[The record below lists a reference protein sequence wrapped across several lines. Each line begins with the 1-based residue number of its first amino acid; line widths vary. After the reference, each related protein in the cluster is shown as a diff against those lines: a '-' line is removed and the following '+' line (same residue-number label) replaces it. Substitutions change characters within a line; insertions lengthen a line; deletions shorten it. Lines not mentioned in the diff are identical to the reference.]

1 MKLANLKIGQ
11 RLMFIVFA
19 GIAGAIIVAAVELS
33 EIRSNLFSA
42 HEDQVASLV
51 DSVHTML
58 DHYEGEAQSGAMSK
72 EDAQAAAKAAV
83 GAMRYEKTEYF
94 FILDSKGVMVMHPVS
109 AKLIGKDQ
117 RGLKDKAGKPFINE
131 LLDVVKG
138 SAAGG
143 YVEYMWPKAGSEV
156 PVPKLSYAKMYE
168 PWGWVVVSGVY
179 IDNIDT
185 IYRENMMFTIGLV
198 LVVLL
203 LIGTAS
209 FFISR
214 AITRP
219 LGVVTRSMLRLADG
233 DRDIHVGDT
242 DSKSEIGDLTRAL
255 KVFHGKMT
263 DMERMR
269 EEQEA
274 LKRAADQERRRA
286 ALALADDFERSVL
299 GVVET
304 VSSSA
309 TEMRS
314 NADSLSEMSTAVSQ
328 RSATVSAATEQAS
341 MNVQTV
347 ATATEELTASIG
359 EISRQVSQ
367 AAGITGTA
375 VEAIEA
381 SNRKVQGLA
390 VAVNKIGEVVNLITD
405 IADQTNLLALNA
417 TIEAARAGDAG
428 KGFAV
433 VASEVKNLA
442 NQTAKATE
450 EIGAQI
456 AAVQGA
462 TKEAVE
468 AIRNIGVIIGE
479 ISEATSTIASAVE
492 EQSAATQEISRN
504 VAQAAAGT
512 EEVATNVVEVNA
524 SASEAGQASQSVLE
538 AATSLMGDAEKLR
551 RDVDNFLGQ
560 IRSDAKAAA

>member
-1 MKLANLKIGQ
+1 MKLSNIKIGQ
-11 RLMFIVFA
+11 RLMVIVFA
-19 GIAGAIIVAAVELS
+19 GIVGAVAIATVELN
-33 EIRSNLFSA
+33 EIHKNLYDSRR
-42 HEDQVASLV
+42 DKMASLV
-51 DSVHTML
+51 DSVDSMIGYYGDRVKTGDMPL
-58 DHYEGEAQSGAMSK
+58 
-72 EDAQAAAKAAV
+72 EDAQATVKAAIS
-83 GAMRYEKTEYF
+83 AMRFEETQYF
-94 FILDSKGVMVMHPVS
+94 YIMDTKGVMIMHPV
-109 AKLIGKDQ
+109 AAQLVGTNRIGD
-117 RGLKDKAGKPFINE
+117 KDKSGNLFSKEMIEKA
-131 LLDVVKG
+131 LG
-138 SAAGG
+138 SPGG
-143 YVEYMWPKAGSEV
+143 AYVSYTWPRPGSNDA
-156 PVPKLSYAKMYE
+156 VPKLAFAKVYK
-168 PWGWVVVSGVY
+168 PWNWMVVASLYVDD
-179 IDNIDT
+179 IEAT
-185 IYRENMMFTIGLV
+185 YRNNVLFTIALV

-203 LIGTAS
+203 VVGTAS